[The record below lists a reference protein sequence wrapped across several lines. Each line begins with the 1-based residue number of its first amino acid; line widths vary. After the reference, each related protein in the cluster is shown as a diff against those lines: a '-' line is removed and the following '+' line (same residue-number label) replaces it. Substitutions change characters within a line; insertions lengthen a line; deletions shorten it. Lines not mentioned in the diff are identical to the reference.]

1 MFQQLYEKLDDLF
14 QKKENTKDLKQ
25 CGGSVY
31 ELFETI
37 RHSISNSHANSDELL
52 NKANAL
58 IDYCN
63 ETILLYPF
71 KDVPDCWRRMLID
84 AGLLRTMIQLDE
96 LNKEATLSK
105 VQSLIGDLDT
115 CCVISGSP
123 GRYWLASDI
132 LDRAQAWISQ
142 QRSIPPRAIPK
153 RRLPAPEIRYPIKRP
168 ERMPSFESFLSH
180 CNQDRPTPF
189 VLRPGLIDHWPACER
204 WKSVDYLLK
213 TASDR
218 VIPVEIG
225 RAYTDAGWRQE
236 MMRFADFIDRY
247 ILQES
252 EEVAYLAQ
260 HDLFYQIPRLASDMI
275 LPDYC
280 HIEPNLN
287 DLYTHRPQEVI
298 KNAWFGPRGT
308 VSPLHHDPYHN
319 LLVQVVGSKYL
330 RLYDPDQTD
339 RLYPCEG
346 MMNNTSQ
353 VNIEHE
359 IDPDQFP
366 KFKEANYVE
375 CILNEGEILYIPP
388 KWWHFVKSLETSF
401 NVSLWF

>member
-1 MFQQLYEKLDDLF
+1 M
-14 QKKENTKDLKQ
+14 
-25 CGGSVY
+25 Y

-37 RHSISNSHANSDELL
+37 RQTMSNSLADHDALL
-52 NKANAL
+52 NQVNAL

-63 ETILLYPF
+63 EIILLYPF
-71 KDVPDCWRRMLID
+71 QDVPDCWRRMLID
-84 AGLLRTMIQLDE
+84 AGLLRTMIQLEE
-96 LNKEATLSK
+96 LKKEATESK

-123 GRYWLASDI
+123 GRYWLASDL
-132 LDRAQAWISQ
+132 LDRAQAWLSQ
-142 QRSIPPRAIPK
+142 QRSIPPQTIPK
-153 RRLPAPEIRYPIKRP
+153 RRLPAPEIRYPIERP
-168 ERMPSFESFLSH
+168 ERFPSFESFLTH

-189 VLRPGLIDHWPACER
+189 VLPAGLIDHWPACER
-204 WKSVDYLLK
+204 WSSVDYLLT
-213 TASDR
+213 TAADR

-225 RAYTDAGWRQE
+225 RTYTDAGWRQE

-252 EEVAYLAQ
+252 DEVAYLAQ

-287 DLYTHRPQEVI
+287 ALYTHRPPEVI
-298 KNAWFGPRGT
+298 KNAWFGPKGT

-319 LLVQVVGSKYL
+319 LLVQVVGRKYL

-339 RLYPCEG
+339 KLYPCEG

-353 VNIEHE
+353 VNERRDSRE
-359 IDPDQFP
+359 LLYL
-366 KFKEANYVE
+366 KKKENRFL
-375 CILNEGEILYIPP
+375 LNKRSIQINFRNLKKPIM
-388 KWWHFVKSLETSF
+388 L
-401 NVSLWF
+401 NVY